1 MIEFDEPR
9 RRPPY
14 ETMVPLINVV
24 FLLLIFFLLAGT
36 MEPSEPVN
44 VNLPS
49 GQVDDKNTRLPA
61 TLYMEKDGF
70 VWLGKNMVPP
80 ELSGLLIKGFLKEQG
95 TDRVA
100 IKADMDAPAE
110 ALLTLMEGLRKAGVK
125 QVTLQTEQ
133 AR

>member
-36 MEPSEPVN
+36 MEPSEPVK
-44 VNLPS
+44 VALPS
-49 GQVDDKNTRLPA
+49 GQIDDKNSRLPA
-61 TLYMEKDGF
+61 TLYLEKDGF

-80 ELSGLLIKGFLKEQG
+80 ELSGLMVKGFMKEEG
-95 TDRVA
+95 TDRIA
-100 IKADMDAPAE
+100 IKADQDAPAD

-125 QVTLQTEQ
+125 EVTLQTES

>member
-1 MIEFDEPR
+1 MIDFDEPR

-49 GQVDDKNTRLPA
+49 GVISDKNTRLPA
-61 TLYMEKDGF
+61 TLYLDEDGF
-70 VWLGKNMVPP
+70 VWIGKKMIPP
-80 ELSGLLIKGFLKEQG
+80 ELSGVMMKDFLKSQG

-100 IKADMDAPAE
+100 IKADRDAPADD
-110 ALLTLMEGLRKAGVK
+110 LLTVMESLRLAGVK
-125 QVTLQTEQ
+125 QVTLETAQ
-133 AR
+133 AQ

>member
-1 MIEFDEPR
+1 MIDFDEPR

-49 GQVDDKNTRLPA
+49 GQISDKNARVPA
-61 TLYMEKDGF
+61 TLYLEKDGF
-70 VWLGKNMVPP
+70 VWLGKKMVPP
-80 ELSGLLIKGFLKEQG
+80 ELSGLLVKDYLKEEG

-100 IKADMDAPAE
+100 IKADRDAPADS
-110 ALLTLMEGLRKAGVK
+110 LLTLMEGLRQAGVK
-125 QVTLQTEQ
+125 QVTLETEQ
-133 AR
+133 GR

>member
-1 MIEFDEPR
+1 MIDLEEPR

-36 MEPSEPVN
+36 MGPSEPVD
-44 VNLPS
+44 VSLPTGS
-49 GQVDDKNTRLPA
+49 FDDKNTRQPA
-61 TLYMEKDGF
+61 VLYLEKDGF
-70 VWLGKNMVPP
+70 VWLGKKMVPP
-80 ELSGLLIKGFLKEQG
+80 ELSGLLVRDFLKEEG

-100 IKADMDAPAE
+100 IKADQAAPND
-110 ALLTLMEGLRKAGVK
+110 ALLTLMEGLRVAGVK
-125 QVTLQTEQ
+125 EVTLQTEQ

>member
-9 RRPPY
+9 RRAPY

-36 MEPSEPVN
+36 MQPSDPVN
-44 VNLPS
+44 VNLPA
-49 GQVDDKNTRLPA
+49 GQISDKNARLPA
-61 TLYMEKDGF
+61 PIYLEKDGF

-80 ELSGLLIKGFLKEQG
+80 ELSGLLVEDYLKKQG

-100 IKADMDAPAE
+100 IKADKDAPADS
-110 ALLTLMEGLRKAGVK
+110 LLTLMEGLRQAGVK
-125 QVTLQTEQ
+125 QVTLETSQ
-133 AR
+133 AQ

>member
-1 MIEFDEPR
+1 MIDLEEPR

-36 MEPSEPVN
+36 MGPSEPVS
-44 VNLPS
+44 VNLPK
-49 GQVDDKNTRLPA
+49 GTFDDKNTREPA

-70 VWLGKNMVPP
+70 IWLGKSMVPP
-80 ELSGLLIKGFLKEQG
+80 ELSGVLIKGFLKDAG

-100 IKADMDAPAE
+100 IKADQEAPADS
-110 ALLTLMEGLRKAGVK
+110 LLALMESLRVAGVK
-125 QVTLQTEQ
+125 EVTIQTEQ
-133 AR
+133 AP

>member
-36 MEPSEPVN
+36 MEPSEPAKVT
-44 VNLPS
+44 LPS
-49 GQVDDKNTRLPA
+49 GQIDDKNTRLPA
-61 TLYMEKDGF
+61 TIYLDSDGF
-70 VWLGKNMVPP
+70 LWLGKNMVPP
-80 ELSGLLIKGFLKEQG
+80 ELSGLMIRGFLKEEA

-100 IKADMDAPAE
+100 IKADQEAPAE
-110 ALLTLMEGLRKAGVK
+110 ALLTVMESLRKAGVK
-125 QVTLQTEQ
+125 EVTLQTEQ

>member
-1 MIEFDEPR
+1 MIDFDEPR

-49 GQVDDKNTRLPA
+49 GQISDKNARVPA
-61 TLYMEKDGF
+61 TLYLEKDGF
-70 VWLGKNMVPP
+70 VWLGQKMVPP
-80 ELSGLLIKGFLKEQG
+80 ELSGLLVKDYLKEEG

-100 IKADMDAPAE
+100 IKADRDAPADS
-110 ALLTLMEGLRKAGVK
+110 LLTLMEGLRQAGVK
-125 QVTLQTEQ
+125 QVTLETEQ
-133 AR
+133 GR

>member
-44 VNLPS
+44 VNLPA
-49 GQVDDKNTRLPA
+49 GQISDKNSRVPA
-61 TLYMEKDGF
+61 TLYLEKDGF
-70 VWLGKNMVPP
+70 VWLGKKMVPP
-80 ELSGLLIKGFLKEQG
+80 ELSGLLVKDYLKEEG

-100 IKADMDAPAE
+100 IKADRDAPADS
-110 ALLTLMEGLRKAGVK
+110 LLTLMEGLRQAGVK
-125 QVTLQTEQ
+125 QVTLETEQ
-133 AR
+133 GR